1 MPVSLSNAASAKYA
15 ALVASSGLTAQIR
28 TLAPAIKEAC
38 KDGAGAMNWADDL
51 SALGIGIPA
60 EDDKRETFARSLASA
75 FGAVATQTVGDKRG
89 ANVRFLEVE
98 VEVEVDGETLAETTI
113 EVAVSFRKVNTRK

>member
-1 MPVSLSNAASAKYA
+1 MPAPLSTAASEKYA

-28 TLAPAIKEAC
+28 TLAPAIKDAC
-38 KDGAGAMNWADDL
+38 KDGTGAMNWADDL
-51 SALGIGIPA
+51 AALGIGIPA
-60 EDDKRETFARSLASA
+60 EVDKRETFAKSLASA

-89 ANVRFLEVE
+89 ANVRFLDVE
-98 VEVEVDGETLAETTI
+98 VEVEVDGKVEKSTAV

>member
-1 MPVSLSNAASAKYA
+1 MPAPLSNAASAKYA

-28 TLAPAIKEAC
+28 TLAPAIKDAC

-51 SALGIGIPA
+51 AGLGIGIPA
-60 EDDKRETFARSLASA
+60 ETDKRETFAKSLASA

-89 ANVRFLEVE
+89 ANVRFLDVE
-98 VEVEVDGETLAETTI
+98 TTDDKGETVQTI

>member
-1 MPVSLSNAASAKYA
+1 MPAPLSTAASEKYA

-28 TLAPAIKEAC
+28 TLAPAIKDAC

-51 SALGIGIPA
+51 AALGIGVP
-60 EDDKRETFARSLASA
+60 ESDKRDAFAKSLASA

-89 ANVRFLEVE
+89 ANVRFLDVE
-98 VEVEVDGETLAETTI
+98 TENEKGEKVAAI
-113 EVAVSFRKVNTRK
+113 EVAVSFRKVNARTK